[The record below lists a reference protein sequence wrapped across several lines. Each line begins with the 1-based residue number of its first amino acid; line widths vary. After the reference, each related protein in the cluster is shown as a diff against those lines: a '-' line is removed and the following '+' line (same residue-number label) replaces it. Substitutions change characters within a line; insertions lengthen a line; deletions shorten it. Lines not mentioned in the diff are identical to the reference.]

1 MIPNL
6 PLFISIS
13 FVLTTVYVIF
23 LFIKSNT
30 VRKSSLFIV
39 LLWTVVLSILSY
51 AGLYHYQEGDTYS
64 RFVYI
69 LLPSIIF
76 MVFLLRNK
84 ANYETRDFK
93 WSTALHIVRL
103 PIELLL
109 FQLAVRKW
117 IPMEMTYE
125 GWNYDIIPGVTAVIL
140 VAWMNYRKIDYK
152 LLLGW
157 NIVSLCLVL
166 FILSN
171 GFLSQEL
178 LYINFGYAVPNKA
191 IAYFPMV
198 LLAGVIVPI
207 VVYTHISDIILLKK
221 KISEGG

>member
-1 MIPNL
+1 MIPDL

-13 FVLTTVYVIF
+13 FVLTTIYVIF
-23 LFIKSNT
+23 FFVKSNT
-30 VRKSSLFIV
+30 VSKSSLSIV
-39 LLWTVVLSILSY
+39 LLWTVLLSVLSY
-51 AGLYHYQEGDTYS
+51 MGWYHYQEGDNYS

-69 LLPSIIF
+69 LLPSMIF
-76 MVFLLRNK
+76 LVFLLRSK
-84 ANYETRDFK
+84 ANYEIRDFR
-93 WSTALHIVRL
+93 WSTALHMVRF

-109 FQLAVRKW
+109 FQLALRKW

-125 GWNYDIIPGVTAVIL
+125 GWNYDIIPGITAVIL
-140 VAWMNYRKIDYK
+140 VVWMNYRKIDYR

-178 LYINFGYAVPNKA
+178 LYKNFGYSVPNKA

-221 KISEGG
+221 KIAEGS

>member
-6 PLFISIS
+6 PLFISLS
-13 FVLTTVYVIF
+13 FILTTVYTL
-23 LFIKSNT
+23 LFFFKSNSF
-30 VRKSSLFIV
+30 RKKTLVIV
-39 LLWTVVLSILSY
+39 LFWVILLSILSY
-51 AGLYHYQEGDTYS
+51 LGLYHYQKGDSYS
-64 RFVYI
+64 RFIYI
-69 LLPSIIF
+69 LLPSAL
-76 MVFLLRNK
+76 FLIYLVRDK
-84 ANYETRDFK
+84 SNYEKRDFR

-109 FQLAVRKW
+109 FQLAIRKW

-125 GWNYDIIPGVTAVIL
+125 GWNFDIIPGITAFFL
-140 VAWMNYRKIDYK
+140 VVWMNYKRIDYR

-157 NIVSLCLVL
+157 NIISLFLVL

-178 LYINFGYAVPNKA
+178 LYKHFGYSIPNKA

-198 LLAGVIVPI
+198 LLAGIIVPV
-207 VVYTHISDIILLKK
+207 VVYTHISDIILLRK
-221 KISEGG
+221 KIMERN